1 MPNETLANSQA
12 VIAEVSGHQTLAVFL
27 LGSLGIAICYFGLPY
42 FAGDGFVQF
51 KLTLLRL
58 ITDSLPYGGFLMAGW
73 VLVVKTQGQELKTLG
88 LRCCEASF
96 FVLAGILTVLS
107 VAVPSLL
114 CWIMGIWEAALIY
127 GASEGTPYWN
137 PPALLAGLLLLAS
150 PIAALTEEILFLGI
164 LCSYLRHRLNV
175 TISAPQA

>member
-12 VIAEVSGHQTLAVFL
+12 VITEVSSHQTLAVFL

-73 VLVVKTQGQELKTLG
+73 VLVVKAQGQELKTLG
-88 LRCCEASF
+88 LRCCKASF
-96 FVLAGILTVLS
+96 FVLAGILTCCRSQCPPCSIGLWVS
-107 VAVPSLL
+107 GKPPSSAARARARL
-114 CWIMGIWEAALIY
+114 IGIR
-127 GASEGTPYWN
+127 
-137 PPALLAGLLLLAS
+137 PPIGRATSSG
-150 PIAALTEEILFLGI
+150 
-164 LCSYLRHRLNV
+164 
-175 TISAPQA
+175 

>member
-42 FAGDGFVQF
+42 FEGNSFVQF

-107 VAVPSLL
+107 IAVPSLL
-114 CWIMGIWEAALIY
+114 YWMQCPPCSIGLWVSGKPPSSTARARARLIGIRP
-127 GASEGTPYWN
+127 PYW
-137 PPALLAGLLLLAS
+137 PGYFFWLAQS
-150 PIAALTEEILFLGI
+150 P
-164 LCSYLRHRLNV
+164 R
-175 TISAPQA
+175 